1 MNGKFKKGVSG
12 NPAGRQR
19 GSRNAKTVLVEGV
32 MNDQAKAIAE
42 KAVAL
47 ALEGNAVAL
56 RLCLERI
63 APARKDRPISF
74 ALPAI
79 GSPADAAKASAAL
92 VAAVAS
98 GELTPSE
105 AGDLAKLIEGCIK
118 TWEATDLH
126 RRVTKIE
133 ELICEKLSDA
143 SKGLRPR

>member
-1 MNGKFKKGVSG
+1 MEDNSAAQGSRSTRFRQGSGGNRKGRR
-12 NPAGRQR
+12 A
-19 GSRNAKTVLVEGV
+19 GSRNAKTVLVDGI
-32 MNDQAKAIAE
+32 MSDRAKEIAE

-47 ALEGNAVAL
+47 ALDGNSMAL

-74 ALPAI
+74 AMPAI

-105 AGDLAKLIEGCIK
+105 AGDLGKLIEGCVK
-118 TWEATDLH
+118 TLETADIEA
-126 RRVTKIE
+126 RVRKLE
-133 ELICEKLSDA
+133 EA
-143 SKGLRPR
+143 AR